1 MPPLA
6 TGPNPSKATIKV
18 LAPSESNSSL
28 VAEAAPAAAAEAKRA
43 SESASAAAGLL
54 GLSCAI
60 SESGEVRLAPRLNM
74 IPTEGIMSLL
84 ILF

>member
-28 VAEAAPAAAAEAKRA
+28 VAEAAPAAAAEAKKA

-60 SESGEVRLAPRLNM
+60 SARGEVRLAPRPNM
-74 IPTEGIMSLL
+74 IPTEGIMSLP